1 MQGAHGATR
10 PAAPLAVSVPR
21 LTASRSDPP
30 QPCAAFRCCFPPRHP
45 DAATRRGVPGPHTG
59 ATFRGGTPRPRSG
72 ATRRGTFRAHVPGP
86 EKYAVAPFPSA
97 NGAPSTKRAG
107 FPQGKPALLLPRRAL
122 RNEGI
127 TSGSGSA
134 RPTCRWRAAHPSQS
148 PRHAAC
154 RGARS
159 SPGASCA
166 PRAYP

>member
-10 PAAPLAVSVPR
+10 PAAPLAVSVLR
-21 LTASRSDPP
+21 LTSSRSAP
-30 QPCAAFRCCFPPRHP
+30 PPRSVSMLHSAP
-45 DAATRRGVPGPHTG
+45 L
-59 ATFRGGTPRPRSG
+59 PRCSAPPRRSG
-72 ATRRGTFRAHVPGP
+72 AARLNRVPGKHSKTAFREWHFETTFRDRVPGP
-86 EKYAVAPFPSA
+86 EKSAAAPSPSA
-97 NGAPSTKRAG
+97 NGAPTTKRAG